1 MNICENCKLRAKYDH
16 GTRSI
21 LGRIWKWHIGW
32 CPGWKAYLTSLSAEK
47 RKKLMHQYS
56 QFYQHPLGDERF

>member
-16 GTRSI
+16 NTRSI

-32 CPGWKAYLTSLSAEK
+32 CPGWKAYLKSLSAAE
-47 RKKLMHQYS
+47 RKKLMHPYS
-56 QFYQHPLGDERF
+56 